1 VTATENPQENLLVT
15 RIKTSKAR
23 ARRAAIPVRPKTSSR
38 TDLDSIAPSFH
49 TSLAG
54 LQAMVQRMTTLIEE
68 AIAEWR
74 TAARVMAAIGPWHS
88 VGHLDRLAVASC
100 QLALA
105 DLHELTLLT
114 ARSQRDAFAIV
125 RQRIDQNIHNVQRLL
140 RA

>member
-1 VTATENPQENLLVT
+1 MT

-23 ARRAAIPVRPKTSSR
+23 ARRAALPVRPVASSR
-38 TDLDSIAPSFH
+38 TDRDPIAQAFP

-54 LQAMVQRMTTLIEE
+54 LQAVVQRMTTLIEE

-74 TAARVMAAIGPWHS
+74 SAGRVMTAIGPWHS
-88 VGHLDRLAVASC
+88 IGHLDKLAVASY

-105 DLHELTLLT
+105 DLRELALLT
-114 ARSQRDAFAIV
+114 ARSQRDALAIV

>member
-1 VTATENPQENLLVT
+1 MT

-23 ARRAAIPVRPKTSSR
+23 ARRAALPVRPMASSR
-38 TDLDSIAPSFH
+38 TDLHAIVLSCR
-49 TSLAG
+49 TSYAG
-54 LQAMVQRMTTLIEE
+54 LQAVAQRTITLIEE

-74 TAARVMAAIGPWHS
+74 TAARVMTAIGPWHS
-88 VGHLDRLAVASC
+88 VGHLDKLAVASC

-105 DLHELTLLT
+105 DLRELTLLT

-125 RQRIDQNIHNVQRLL
+125 RQRIDQNIHSVQRLL

>member
-1 VTATENPQENLLVT
+1 MT

-23 ARRAAIPVRPKTSSR
+23 PRRAALPVRPMASSR
-38 TDLDSIAPSFH
+38 TDLDPIALSSRTP
-49 TSLAG
+49 LAG
-54 LQAMVQRMTTLIEE
+54 LQAVAQRMTTLIEE

-74 TAARVMAAIGPWHS
+74 TAARVMTAIGPWHS
-88 VGHLDRLAVASC
+88 VGHLDKLAVASC

-105 DLHELTLLT
+105 DLRELTLLT

-125 RQRIDQNIHNVQRLL
+125 RQRIDQNIHSVQRLL